1 MNQEQIKM
9 GMKISKK
16 ISKKNAKNANNKHGN
31 DDDYYKNVLLEVL
44 KLPKDSDNKHYK
56 DMIEIMKNID
66 NDRKITKLN
75 QWVVNNPKIINKL
88 EDESAITTQFIKM
101 IRTRISDK
109 GYDLG
114 FTASDKKPFGIF
126 PNNAVKPVVVAKEE
140 KIEVPPAP
148 KINSKPALEAPAT
161 PTIPNKEKKGGII
174 GWVKNKFSKKEDPK
188 EPPKNEE
195 KLK

>member
-1 MNQEQIKM
+1 M

-66 NDRKITKLN
+66 NDKKITKLN

-88 EDESAITTQFIKM
+88 EDESAITTLLM
-101 IRTRISDK
+101 
-109 GYDLG
+109 LVL
-114 FTASDKKPFGIF
+114 
-126 PNNAVKPVVVAKEE
+126 N
-140 KIEVPPAP
+140 
-148 KINSKPALEAPAT
+148 
-161 PTIPNKEKKGGII
+161 
-174 GWVKNKFSKKEDPK
+174 
-188 EPPKNEE
+188 
-195 KLK
+195 